1 MDFDGD
7 SQAFEGF
14 SARPRYG
21 LVLTNGVTVREFNS
35 YYGLTEQEAVS
46 WPAIL
51 DQNVVRTW
59 SKSS

>member
-1 MDFDGD
+1 MTEQDQKGLQVMDFDGD

-46 WPAIL
+46 WP
-51 DQNVVRTW
+51 D
-59 SKSS
+59 